1 MHLVVLYPQASQ
13 GVISMGSNAKV
24 YLHLHQ
30 PMGDVKASMIELSFN
45 SKYHGSE
52 GTALLEG
59 EAPPPQR

>member
-1 MHLVVLYPQASQ
+1 
-13 GVISMGSNAKV
+13 MGSNAKV

-45 SKYHGSE
+45 GKYHGSE